1 MLPDDSLAF
10 IVLRIPSLHIA
21 INDGVSNALIQ
32 YGSTYLSSSLPSR
45 KTVSCTSENPP
56 ETGLLSA
63 NTDMVVATV
72 RGFLGV
78 AAGLAF

>member
-32 YGSTYLSSSLPSR
+32 YGSTYLPSSLPSR
-45 KTVSCTSENPP
+45 KTVSSTSENPP
-56 ETGLLSA
+56 
-63 NTDMVVATV
+63 
-72 RGFLGV
+72 
-78 AAGLAF
+78 